1 MTEDT
6 GLAASHWEA
15 VLGATTVVFSVWF
28 FAVLYRGVAPS
39 LLAAG
44 FARLHGVVGVVPAVS
59 EAELSSLIAA
69 VVQWGLGASVV
80 GFLVA
85 FALFHRAV
93 ERDFTPD

>member
-1 MTEDT
+1 M
-6 GLAASHWEA
+6 
-15 VLGATTVVFSVWF
+15 GATTAVFSVWF

-39 LLAAG
+39 LLADG
-44 FARLHGVVGVVPAVS
+44 FARLHGAVSVVPAVS
-59 EAELSSLIAA
+59 ESDLSQLVAG

-93 ERDFTPD
+93 DGGPVSE